1 MTHPLATADAVE
13 TWKVAHRFVLDV
25 YRLSSKLPAEEQHG
39 LTPKLRTS
47 SVKVASNIVEGYAR
61 KDDDSYASHITESQ
75 AALEETKYS
84 LLVAR
89 DLGYI
94 SEESYNTV
102 VNDAEAISE
111 RLDRLQ
117 AQLAGRHQTAA
128 HHQAPA
134 HIPDHVGHAQAQAP
148 AHAQSHVPTAPEI
161 PEIAPAPSAAGERS
175 RLKPPSAF
183 GVKKSVTNT
192 WSDLMGWIKGGNQIK
207 NERYDNVW
215 TEESAVTSY
224 LDEPNV
230 PPRV

>member
-1 MTHPLATADAVE
+1 MSHHALATADAVE
-13 TWKVAHRFVLDV
+13 TWKVAHRFVLDI
-25 YRLSSKLPAEEQHG
+25 YRLSSKLPVEEQHG

-61 KDDDSYASHITESQ
+61 KDGDSYAEHITESQ

-94 SEESYNTV
+94 SEEAYDSAIT
-102 VNDAEAISE
+102 DAEAISE
-111 RLDRLQ
+111 RLERLQ
-117 AQLAGRHQTAA
+117 AQLVGRHQVAQAQGQAQPAA
-128 HHQAPA
+128 HVPAHAPA
-134 HIPDHVGHAQAQAP
+134 HVPAAPETPAIAP
-148 AHAQSHVPTAPEI
+148 AHS
-161 PEIAPAPSAAGERS
+161 APAARP

-192 WSDLMGWIKGGNQIK
+192 WADLMGWLKGGGSGQIK

-224 LDEPNV
+224 LEEPQQT
-230 PPRV
+230 PRG

>member
-1 MTHPLATADAVE
+1 MTHHLATQDAVE

-25 YRLSSKLPAEEQHG
+25 YRLSSKLPTEEQHG

-61 KDDDSYASHITESQ
+61 KSGEGYAAHLTDSQ

-94 SEESYNTV
+94 SEESYGSV
-102 VNDAEAISE
+102 VNEAEAISD

-117 AQLAGRHQTAA
+117 AQLAGQ
-128 HHQAPA
+128 HQAA
-134 HIPDHVGHAQAQAP
+134 SA
-148 AHAQSHVPTAPEI
+148 
-161 PEIAPAPSAAGERS
+161 APAPAAAPAAAPAS
-175 RLKPPSAF
+175 IPAPPPRLKRPAAF
-183 GVKKSVTNT
+183 GVKKSVRHT
-192 WSDLMGWIKGGNQIK
+192 WSDLVGWLKGGKAEQIT

-215 TEESAVTSY
+215 TEESPVTSY
-224 LDEPNV
+224 LEEPQP

>member
-1 MTHPLATADAVE
+1 MSNPLATQDAVE

-25 YRLSSKLPAEEQHG
+25 YKLSRSLPADEQHG
-39 LTPKLRTS
+39 LIPKLRTS

-61 KDDDSYASHITESQ
+61 KNEEGYASHLTESQ

-94 SEESYNTV
+94 SEESYATV
-102 VNDAEAISE
+102 VNDAEEISE

-117 AQLAGRHQTAA
+117 SQLAGRQQVATH
-128 HHQAPA
+128 HHQETA
-134 HIPDHVGHAQAQAP
+134 HIPQQAAHTPSHVPAPEIPAAQAP
-148 AHAQSHVPTAPEI
+148 AEAPKK
-161 PEIAPAPSAAGERS
+161 R
-175 RLKPPSAF
+175 PSAF

-192 WSDLMGWIKGGNQIK
+192 WGDLMGWLKGGNQIK

-224 LDEPNV
+224 LEEPNT
-230 PPRV
+230 PPRA

>member
-25 YRLSSKLPAEEQHG
+25 YKLSRSLPADEQHG

-61 KDDDSYASHITESQ
+61 KDDGSYAEHLTESQ

-94 SEESYNTV
+94 SEESYATV
-102 VNDAEAISE
+102 INDAEAISE

-117 AQLAGRHQTAA
+117 AQLTGRHQVEPHPAQA
-128 HHQAPA
+128 HIPDQAQHAPAHQAPA
-134 HIPDHVGHAQAQAP
+134 VPEFPDHP
-148 AHAQSHVPTAPEI
+148 A
-161 PEIAPAPSAAGERS
+161 AAGRP
-175 RLKPPSAF
+175 KPKAPSAF

-192 WSDLMGWIKGGNQIK
+192 WTDLMGWIKGGNQIK

-224 LDEPNV
+224 LEEPNV
-230 PPRV
+230 PPRA